1 MASAV
6 MVLLSTTGKIPRDRS
21 WQKAKIMMQKIDQFL
36 ESLVHYDKENIHPN
50 IITAL
55 EPYLKDK
62 EFDPDF
68 IRSKSAAAAGLCS
81 WVINIVGF
89 YEVYCDVEPKRKAL
103 EEANMELDDAQ
114 ETLESVKTKVQCE
127 TKL

>member
-1 MASAV
+1 
-6 MVLLSTTGKIPRDRS
+6 
-21 WQKAKIMMQKIDQFL
+21 MMQKIDQFL

-68 IRSKSAAAAGLCS
+68 IRSTSRVVLLTDKMNCS
-81 WVINIVGF
+81 VGF
-89 YEVYCDVEPKRKAL
+89 KECFFESFTSVSAHCQVAK
-103 EEANMELDDAQ
+103 EAR
-114 ETLESVKTKVQCE
+114 ETLR
-127 TKL
+127 KLYVYSSLCRLVSGFRFGDSGR

>member
-1 MASAV
+1 MFFVPQPNPLKSC
-6 MVLLSTTGKIPRDRS
+6 RDRS

-68 IRSKSAAAAGLCS
+68 IRSTSR
-81 WVINIVGF
+81 VD
-89 YEVYCDVEPKRKAL
+89 Y
-103 EEANMELDDAQ
+103 
-114 ETLESVKTKVQCE
+114 
-127 TKL
+127 

>member
-1 MASAV
+1 
-6 MVLLSTTGKIPRDRS
+6 
-21 WQKAKIMMQKIDQFL
+21 MMQKIDQFL

-68 IRSKSAAAAGLCS
+68 IRSSRVLSCGYL
-81 WVINIVGF
+81 
-89 YEVYCDVEPKRKAL
+89 
-103 EEANMELDDAQ
+103 
-114 ETLESVKTKVQCE
+114 KVVC
-127 TKL
+127 